1 MATFEPT
8 VPIATSPLDLVIAG
22 ERKEAEYEW
31 FRFSKFAFPF
41 LLVILGVTVALL
53 GLTFMQGDVT
63 LKRIRP
69 GVPRD
74 FELSS
79 IYDTEAGIPKTNRGV
94 RIAAFIISFVA
105 LFLIL
110 IVIYLRPAPGARKG
124 AYMGLS
130 VLLIIGGVL
139 AWIAFGMDAD
149 NVRDATK
156 CNSRDYGS
164 IQPLDGTSPCDS
176 NWSMAVAT
184 TAFDAGLG
192 FFAIL
197 TGLVLIYAAL
207 KSTPKNT
214 NQLGDVADPVQY
226 GVGPTLKQLLLILL
240 FFTWAMAILLT
251 VFTILLHSGRDS
263 FESNEVWGVRAFS
276 ALKPGWAIKNT
287 RLRLAA
293 CGLIIVT
300 ILLNLLPFRSR
311 VVAYVFALLLMAGS
325 VAVLIAFSIDMKS
338 LTTAKDLTCP
348 ANYSCAYHKYTATV
362 ILDILVAA
370 LIAIYVLYEYVFR
383 LATDA
388 THASRVVY

>member
-31 FRFSKFAFPF
+31 FRYSKIALPF
-41 LLVILGVTVALL
+41 LLVILGVTVALI

-74 FELSS
+74 FELNSAL
-79 IYDTEAGIPKTNRGV
+79 DTEAGIPKSNRGV
-94 RIAAFIISFVA
+94 RIAAFIISYVA

-130 VLLIIGGVL
+130 VILIVGGVL

-164 IQPLDGTSPCDS
+164 LQPLDGTSPCDS

-184 TAFDAGLG
+184 TCFDAGLG

-197 TGLVLIYAAL
+197 TGLVLIYAAI
-207 KSTPKNT
+207 KSTPKSK
-214 NQLGDVADPVQY
+214 NQLGDVAEPVQY

-251 VFTILLHSGRDS
+251 VFTILLHSGRDT
-263 FESNEVWGVRAFS
+263 FESTEVWQVRAFS
-276 ALKPGWAIKNT
+276 ALKPGWALKNT
-287 RLRLAA
+287 RLRLSA

-311 VVAYVFALLLMAGS
+311 VIAYALGLLLMAGS
-325 VAVLIAFSIDMKS
+325 VSVLIAFSIDVKD
-338 LTTAKDLTCP
+338 LTTAKALQCP
-348 ANYSCAYHKYTATV
+348 SNYSCSFHKYTATV
-362 ILDILVAA
+362 ILDILVSA
-370 LIAIYVLYEYVFR
+370 LIAIYVLYEYIFR